1 MSHDARGVAN
11 AILDLADQ
19 AGIEVTPL
27 KLQKLIYFAHGHSL
41 RTRGHELVFNSFLA
55 WDHGPV
61 VQVAYKQFSDL
72 RHRKIDRRARWK
84 NFATSNFEIACAQ
97 LSVEEM
103 TCLSDAMSIY
113 GPVDAYTL
121 SKMSHAPNGP
131 WSIVRS
137 APGRYPDRL
146 ISKELIAQYFS
157 EVIWSLHRQ

>member
-61 VQVAYKQFSDL
+61 VHVVYKQFSDL
-72 RHRKIDRRARWK
+72 QHRKIDRRASWQ
-84 NFATSNFEIACAQ
+84 NFATGNIEIAYAQ
-97 LSVEEM
+97 LSEEEVI
-103 TCLSDAMSIY
+103 CLSEAMSMY

-121 SKMSHAPNGP
+121 SKMSHVPNGP

-137 APGRYPDRL
+137 APESYPGGL
-146 ISKELIAQYFS
+146 ISKELITRYFG
-157 EVIWSLHRQ
+157 ETIWRLHRQ